1 MRTPSAKRTT
11 AAVTTVAILASLLI
25 SPAAGASVTRTS
37 GTGYNVSTSWVEY
50 DLEDR
55 LGLPGN
61 THVGYLGI
69 WISQWG
75 THFYGNVID
84 WECEEGEVPWG
95 GHGEGGEVVVDDA
108 DKIAEVAAEI
118 AVDDII
124 DSGAKTIDA
133 DIVVDAIKDEL
144 AREVPALIEEEVD
157 EEFPVC
163 DHKGIR
169 FLDGYDNDGKLMTN
183 VSVDVKKKIA
193 KVTGNL
199 VVRGGHGGGGDEP
212 LADVLGTP
220 PIDLTISGGD
230 WYKYEWSYTSQSK
243 DFKYSDWNKGTDY
256 YGGKV
261 SGKIGAMGFDDDPDD
276 ESWGGFGSFQ
286 YKTVERV
293 RN

>member
-11 AAVTTVAILASLLI
+11 AAATTVAILSSLLI

-37 GTGYNVSTSWVEY
+37 GTGYNVSTSWIEY
-50 DLEDR
+50 DFDDR

-61 THVGYLGI
+61 THVGYFGI
-69 WISQWG
+69 WVSQWG

-84 WECEEGEVPWG
+84 WECEEGEFPWG

-108 DKIAEVAAEI
+108 GKIAEVAAEI
-118 AVDDII
+118 AVDDMI
-124 DSGAKTIDA
+124 DSGAKVIDA
-133 DIVVDAIKDEL
+133 GTVVDAIQDAL
-144 AREVPALIEEEVD
+144 AEEVPPLIEEEV
-157 EEFPVC
+157 PSC
-163 DHKGIR
+163 DHRGIR
-169 FLDGYDNDGKLMTN
+169 FLDGYDNDGNLLTKVT
-183 VSVDVKKKIA
+183 VDMKKKVA

-199 VVRGGHGGGGDEP
+199 VVRGGHGGGHDEP
-212 LADVLGTP
+212 LPDVLATP

-243 DFKYSDWNKGTDY
+243 DFKYSDWSKGTDY
-256 YGGKV
+256 YGGVV
-261 SGKIGAMGFDDDPDD
+261 SGRIGGMGFDDDPDD

>member
-1 MRTPSAKRTT
+1 MA
-11 AAVTTVAILASLLI
+11 TTVAILSSLLI
-25 SPAAGASVTRTS
+25 SPAAGANVTRTS
-37 GTGYNVSTSWVEY
+37 GTGYNVSISWVEY
-50 DLEDR
+50 DPDDLLR
-55 LGLPGN
+55 LPGN
-61 THVGYLGI
+61 THVGYFGV
-69 WISQWG
+69 WVSQWG

-84 WECEEGEVPWG
+84 WECEEGEFPWG

-108 DKIAEVAAEI
+108 GKIAEVAAEI

-133 DIVVDAIKDEL
+133 GTVVDAVQQAL
-144 AREVPALIEEEVD
+144 AEEVPPLIEEEL
-157 EEFPVC
+157 PQC
-163 DHKGIR
+163 DHEGIR
-169 FLDGYDNDGKLMTN
+169 FLDGYDNEGNLKTN
-183 VSVDVKKKIA
+183 VSVDIKNKIA

-199 VVRGGHGGGGDEP
+199 VVRGGHGGGEGEP
-212 LADVLGTP
+212 LPDVLAMP
-220 PIDLTISGGD
+220 PVDLTITGGD

-243 DFKYSDWNKGTDY
+243 DFKYSDWSKGTDY